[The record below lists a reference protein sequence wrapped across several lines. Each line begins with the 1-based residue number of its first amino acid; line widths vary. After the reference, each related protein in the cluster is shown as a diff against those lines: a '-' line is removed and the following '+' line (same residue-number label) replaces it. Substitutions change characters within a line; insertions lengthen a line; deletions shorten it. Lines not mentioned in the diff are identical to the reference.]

1 MHTDASFR
9 FERGADP
16 NITLWAL
23 KRAAILISEIAG
35 GKLYADFRD
44 VYPEKIGNAAVTV
57 SYDNIKRLIGKEID
71 KSLIKKILGLI
82 DIRITGESSHGLTL
96 EIPAYKV
103 DVHRDADVIEEIL
116 RIYGYNNIE
125 TDSHVNST
133 LNYIENPDR
142 EKVIN
147 MTAETLS
154 ANGFSEIMCNSL
166 VPSSWFEENE
176 DFDRHQLVYLA
187 NPLSSDLNVMRQSLL
202 YGGLSSIAWNINR
215 QNYDLKLYEFGN
227 CYFFKNKS
235 LKVKRVD
242 NYSEKTDLDLF
253 ISGNRSKQSWNNQ
266 ASPTDF
272 YLIKSY
278 TEMILARLGLKPDFL
293 GISESRKKYFS
304 ESLSYS
310 YNNQIIAEAGKI
322 SRSTLKKFDIG
333 QDVYYA
339 HLEWELILTIIKHNV
354 IRYRELP
361 KYPAVRRDLALLVNS
376 DVRFSRIRELAY
388 KAEKDIL
395 RDVSLFDVYES
406 ETLGRN
412 KKSYAVSF
420 ILQDEQR
427 TLTDKSIDKV
437 MNNFIRIFEKEL
449 DAHIR

>member
-1 MHTDASFR
+1 
-9 FERGADP
+9 
-16 NITLWAL
+16 
-23 KRAAILISEIAG
+23 
-35 GKLYADFRD
+35 
-44 VYPEKIGNAAVTV
+44 
-57 SYDNIKRLIGKEID
+57 
-71 KSLIKKILGLI
+71 
-82 DIRITGESSHGLTL
+82 
-96 EIPAYKV
+96 
-103 DVHRDADVIEEIL
+103 
-116 RIYGYNNIE
+116 
-125 TDSHVNST
+125 
-133 LNYIENPDR
+133 
-142 EKVIN
+142 
-147 MTAETLS
+147 
-154 ANGFSEIMCNSL
+154 
-166 VPSSWFEENE
+166 
-176 DFDRHQLVYLA
+176 
-187 NPLSSDLNVMRQSLL
+187 
-202 YGGLSSIAWNINR
+202 
-215 QNYDLKLYEFGN
+215 
-227 CYFFKNKS
+227 
-235 LKVKRVD
+235 
-242 NYSEKTDLDLF
+242 
-253 ISGNRSKQSWNNQ
+253 
-266 ASPTDF
+266 
-272 YLIKSY
+272 
-278 TEMILARLGLKPDFL
+278 MILARLGLKPDFL